1 MLISAGLVPLVAL
14 SAVTIARGT
23 PPAESKASVVA
34 QATPPVVSPPRV
46 VDAHVLDSYVGYYE
60 RESSAASEPLV
71 FTITVEGGRL
81 FLQRMSVF
89 VDDKVALFPKG
100 DHTFTYVSAVGGP
113 ESELTFVP
121 GDQGRASA
129 IMLHEPREDITARR
143 VDEAEAARATEL
155 FNQRFASQQQPRVAV
170 TIDPAVFDRYAG
182 SYKLESGQ
190 VINVG
195 RDGDQFFYRY
205 AIPGGEKIRLYPE
218 SETEYFA
225 TTFHAQITF
234 VIDPRGQVTGLISH
248 QGGWNY
254 PAMRIGE
261 AEARR
266 ADATTAER
274 ARRGVERRADERR
287 PREAVAVDTSA
298 SDRDLGIYDA
308 GFNGTFG
315 PLFTITREGDQLFA
329 QMSGQPKLP
338 IFPEREHT
346 YFFKGI
352 PAQLTFEVDGQG
364 PATRLILH
372 QSGRDIAA
380 WRVGDL
386 PKADRQPSS
395 ADPEILARYVGWY
408 QMNPFLVVA
417 VSSDGGHLFVQRSG
431 QARFEVFPSTAG
443 AYFSD
448 DGRARIAF
456 PSEGRDRASEIM
468 LYDEAQMGA
477 MRGRRMDAK
486 GREFQ
491 DAIAREN
498 AARPDRFIA
507 QTPSPGSETMVFKYL
522 EMAQSGAA
530 DGNLLGTR
538 LADLVQRQVRYL
550 RDELTQLGTLRSLSF
565 RGVALSGL
573 DIYDAKFD
581 NGQAKIS
588 IGLGPDG
595 KLDAANLQIES
606 AGASGGIVAC
616 SEEPTLTS
624 RTSTSFPFM
633 MTIVNRTGNDI
644 NMFELSPSG
653 DRSSNRIG
661 PTPPIAD
668 GRSMQRLASATQP
681 VVVTDGSDQCLEIIM
696 PGDTT
701 RTIVV
706 RPKGASPRAAGGP
719 PIPLPGAEDALRQY
733 IDGVSHGTPDYAQ
746 MTPSAA
752 DMARRTLQI
761 QRSILAK
768 LGAVQAVS
776 FAGIG
781 PAEDDIYQVKFDNG
795 SAEWLI
801 DVTQDGKIRR
811 IALGPQ

>member
-1 MLISAGLVPLVAL
+1 LL
-14 SAVTIARGT
+14 
-23 PPAESKASVVA
+23 
-34 QATPPVVSPPRV
+34 
-46 VDAHVLDSYVGYYE
+46 
-60 RESSAASEPLV
+60 
-71 FTITVEGGRL
+71 
-81 FLQRMSVF
+81 LQRMSVF
-89 VDDKVALFPKG
+89 VDNKLALFPKG
-100 DHTFTYVSAVGGP
+100 DHTFTYVSVVGGP

-121 GDQGRASA
+121 GDQGHATA
-129 IMLHEPREDITARR
+129 IMLHESGEDITARR
-143 VDEAEAARATEL
+143 VDEAEATRAAEL
-155 FNQRFASQQQPRVAV
+155 FNRRFASQQRPRVAV
-170 TIDPAVFDRYAG
+170 TIDPAVFDRYVG

-205 AIPGGEKIRLYPE
+205 AIPGREKDRLYPE

-225 TTFHAQITF
+225 TTTFHAQITF
-234 VIDPRGQVTGLISH
+234 VIDPQGQVTGLISH
-248 QGGWNY
+248 QGGWSY

-266 ADATTAER
+266 VDAATAER
-274 ARRGVERRADERR
+274 ARAFVERRADERR
-287 PREAVAVDTSA
+287 PREAVAVEKSV

-308 GFNGTFG
+308 GFGGTRG
-315 PLFTITREGDQLFA
+315 PLYTITREGDQLFA
-329 QMSGQPKLP
+329 QMGQPKLP

-364 PATRLILH
+364 PATRMILH
-372 QSGRDIAA
+372 QSGREIAA
-380 WRVGDL
+380 RRIGDL
-386 PKADRQPSS
+386 PKADRQPSG

-408 QMNPFLVVA
+408 QLNPFQVVA
-417 VSSDGGHLFVQRSG
+417 VSRDGGHLFVQRSG

-448 DGRARIAF
+448 DGRTWIAF
-456 PSEGRDRASEIM
+456 KPEGSERGVEIM
-468 LYDEAQMGA
+468 LYDEAQAGA
-477 MRGRRMDAK
+477 MRGSRMDDTK

-491 DAIAREN
+491 DANARAN
-498 AARPDRFIA
+498 AAAPDRFIA
-507 QTPSPGSETMVFKYL
+507 QKPASGSETVVFKYL
-522 EMAQSGAA
+522 EMAQSGEA
-530 DGNLLGTR
+530 DGNLLGPR
-538 LADLVQRQVRYL
+538 LADLLQTQLRFL

-573 DIYDAKFD
+573 DIYGAKFD
-581 NGQAKIS
+581 NGEAKIS

-595 KLDAANLQIES
+595 KLDAANFQIES
-606 AGASGGIVAC
+606 ARASGGIVAC
-616 SEEPTLTS
+616 SEESTLRS
-624 RTSTSFPFM
+624 RGSTSFPFM
-633 MTIVNRTGNDI
+633 MTIVNRTGGDI

-661 PTPPIAD
+661 PAPPMAD
-668 GRSMQRLASATQP
+668 GRSMQRMASATQP
-681 VVVTDGSDQCLEIIM
+681 VVVTDGADRCLEIIM

-701 RTIVV
+701 RTVVV
-706 RPKGASPRAAGGP
+706 RPQGASPRSAGGP
-719 PIPLPGAEDALRQY
+719 SIPLPGAEDALRQY
-733 IDGVSHGTPDYAQ
+733 IDGVSRGAPDYAQ

-752 DMARRTLQI
+752 DLARRTLRI
-761 QRSILAK
+761 QRTILAK

-795 SAEWLI
+795 SAEWRI
-801 DVTQDGKIRR
+801 DLAQDGKIRR